1 MLFLEEAFMRSKKW
15 LLLSRSVILRYREIL
30 MTYINRK
37 TSQMNKIGV
46 SLAAGV
52 ASFAHARLSST
63 QKWGSAEGQSLS
75 AEVYLYCAVDWS
87 CCCSH
92 LWYS

>member
-1 MLFLEEAFMRSKKW
+1 MLFLEEAFMRSQKW

-46 SLAAGV
+46 SLAAGI
-52 ASFAHARLSST
+52 APSFTRRLTST

-75 AEVYLYCAVDWS
+75 AEVWGVPHRRELEALADNV
-87 CCCSH
+87 
-92 LWYS
+92 L

>member
-1 MLFLEEAFMRSKKW
+1 MLFLEEAFMRSQKW

-52 ASFAHARLSST
+52 ASFAHAEADIHS
-63 QKWGSAEGQSLS
+63 KMGSAEGQSLS
-75 AEVYLYCAVDWS
+75 AEVWGVPHRRELKALADNV
-87 CCCSH
+87 
-92 LWYS
+92 L

>member
-1 MLFLEEAFMRSKKW
+1 MLFLEEAFMRSQKW

-37 TSQMNKIGV
+37 TSKMNKIGV

-52 ASFAHARLSST
+52 ASFAHAEADIHSKMGECRA
-63 QKWGSAEGQSLS
+63 AEPVCRGLG
-75 AEVYLYCAVDWS
+75 
-87 CCCSH
+87 CSP
-92 LWYS
+92 